1 MSRLY
6 GALEAGG
13 TKMVLSVLDENGN
26 MLERESIPTREPD
39 QTMPA
44 MLAFFKE
51 KGIVSLG
58 IGSFGPLDLNPAS
71 PTFGSITATPKLAW
85 RDYPIRKA
93 FADALG
99 IPVGID
105 TDVNAAAIA
114 EHRLGAAKGLDS
126 CVYVTIGTG
135 IGAGVVVNGKPVHGL
150 THPEM
155 GHTLLG
161 PVPDDPAPEG
171 FCPYHKHCLEGL
183 AAGPAIEKRWGVSAK
198 LLPPDH
204 KAWSVE
210 ADYLA
215 QMCHNAIMSISP
227 EKIILGGGVMGQS
240 FLIDMV
246 RERTMKLLGGY
257 LSSPVTENGLKD
269 YIVTPGLGIH
279 SGVMGS
285 WILAVEADR

>member
-1 MSRLY
+1 MSKLY

-13 TKMVLSVLDENGN
+13 TKMVLSVLDENGS
-26 MLERESIPTREPD
+26 MLERESIPTEKPET
-39 QTMPA
+39 TMPP
-44 MLAFFKE
+44 MLDFFAK
-51 KGIVSLG
+51 KGIAALG
-58 IGSFGPLDLNPAS
+58 VGSFGPLDLNPAS
-71 PTFGSITATPKLAW
+71 PTYGSITATPKLAW
-85 RDYPIRKA
+85 RDYPLRRV

-99 IPVGID
+99 VPVGID

-114 EHRLGAAKGLDS
+114 EHRLGAARGLDS

-135 IGAGVVVNGKPVHGL
+135 IGAGVVVHGKPVHGL

-155 GHTLLG
+155 GHILMRPAEG
-161 PVPDDPAPEG
+161 DPTPEG
-171 FCPYHKHCLEGL
+171 FCPYHRYCLEGL
-183 AAGPAIEKRWGVSAK
+183 AAGPAIEKRWGISAR
-198 LLPPDH
+198 LLPQDH

-215 QMCHNAIMSISP
+215 QLCHNAIMSISP

-269 YIVTPGLGIH
+269 YIVTPGLGIN

-285 WILAVEADR
+285 WLLAVEAEQ